1 VDLEQQIQ
9 SLLEK
14 GDLQRAAS
22 RAVEGYG
29 PEVFGFLVSLVRD
42 TRDASEVFSQTCE
55 DLWVGI
61 ERFEG
66 RCSMRTWLYTLARH
80 AAARFRRSPHRRAG
94 RRLALSQVSEIADRV
109 RTQTLPFL
117 RTEAKSELARIREAL
132 DEEDRALLVLRVD
145 RGLSWNDI
153 ALVFAGDD
161 ASKATLERTSARLR
175 KRFQAVKSEIRKRAR
190 EAGLLPSSQP
200 AKSKRRAGP
209 VSARTPPGQGS

>member
-1 VDLEQQIQ
+1 MDLEQQIQ

-55 DLWVGI
+55 DLWVGL

-80 AAARFRRSPHRRAG
+80 AAARYRRSPHRRPG
-94 RRLALSQVSEIADRV
+94 RRMALSQVSEIADRV

>member
-29 PEVFGFLVSLVRD
+29 PEVFGFLVSLVGD

-55 DLWVGI
+55 DLWVGL

-80 AAARFRRSPHRRAG
+80 AAARYRRSAHRRPG
-94 RRLALSQVSEIADRV
+94 RRMALSQVSEIADRV

-117 RTEAKSELARIREAL
+117 RTEAKSELARIRDAL

-145 RGLSWNDI
+145 RGLSWTDI
-153 ALVFAGDD
+153 ALVFAGDG
-161 ASKATLERTSARLR
+161 ASKATMERTSARLR
-175 KRFQAVKSEIRKRAR
+175 KRFQAVKTEIRKRAR
-190 EAGLLPSSQP
+190 EAGLFPNSEP
-200 AKSKRRAGP
+200 PKSKRRAGP
-209 VSARTPPGQGS
+209 VSARVPPGQGS

>member
-1 VDLEQQIQ
+1 MDLEQQIQ

-42 TRDASEVFSQTCE
+42 TREASEVFSQTCE
-55 DLWVGI
+55 DLWVGL

-80 AAARFRRSPHRRAG
+80 AAARFRRSPHRRPG
-94 RRLALSQVSEIADRV
+94 RRVALSQVSEIADRV

-117 RTEAKSELARIREAL
+117 RTEAKGELARIRDAL

-175 KRFQAVKSEIRKRAR
+175 KRFQAVKSEIRTRAR

-209 VSARTPPGQGS
+209 VSARVPPSQRS

>member
-55 DLWVGI
+55 DLWVGL

-80 AAARFRRSPHRRAG
+80 AAARFRRSPHRRPG
-94 RRLALSQVSEIADRV
+94 RRRALSQVSEIADRV

-209 VSARTPPGQGS
+209 VSARVPPGQGS

>member
-1 VDLEQQIQ
+1 MDLEQQIQ

-14 GDLQRAAS
+14 GDLQRASS
-22 RAVEGYG
+22 RADEGYG
-29 PEVFGFLVSLVRD
+29 PEVFGLLVSLDRD

-55 DLWVGI
+55 DLWVGL

-80 AAARFRRSPHRRAG
+80 AAARFRRSPHRRPG
-94 RRLALSQVSEIADRV
+94 RRMALSQVSEVADRV